1 VTSST
6 IEQLNSHACAP
17 FLSVFFIGFLALA
30 ASTDV
35 ADASRKFVV
44 AVKSQ
49 TKMSASQDITK
60 INYQHLK
67 KLLPL

>member
-1 VTSST
+1 LRAFFV
-6 IEQLNSHACAP
+6 IF
-17 FLSVFFIGFLALA
+17 FLGFLAFA

-49 TKMSASQDITK
+49 TKMSASKDITK

>member
-17 FLSVFFIGFLALA
+17 FLSVFLSFLALA

>member
-1 VTSST
+1 LPALA
-6 IEQLNSHACAP
+6 I
-17 FLSVFFIGFLALA
+17 FFVALA